1 MALGQKELLDLLLGV
16 DKNMEDLKVEVINI
30 FKDTSKRLIIISQP
44 FKVIWVAPNLQ
55 DLDILGMVQ
64 IS

>member
-1 MALGQKELLDLLLGV
+1 MLGV